1 MGAVRIYDQHMRE
14 KLNRLASM
22 ARILKREENKHHAI
36 RAAPPYW
43 QHVFLSRHCG
53 MARIFFY
60 S

>member
-1 MGAVRIYDQHMRE
+1 MRAVRIYDQHMRE

-43 QHVFLSRHCG
+43 
-53 MARIFFY
+53 
-60 S
+60 